1 MGLSFVNFACDLLP
15 AFIFTNL
22 AHMFIHLVSFP
33 LVYDADIKWQDF
45 LVEGYILNSGC
56 IAMMIAL

>member
-15 AFIFTNL
+15 ALICTNL

-33 LVYDADIKWQDF
+33 LVYDADIKWWEF
-45 LVEGYILNSGC
+45 FVEGYILNSGC
-56 IAMMIAL
+56 VAMMIML